1 MSEGKRITAPQI
13 RMLFTPPGWEARNM
27 YLMLSSWKEGRAT
40 ASVAA
45 GETILSPWLP
55 EASTASISEIERLDA
70 RH

>member
-1 MSEGKRITAPQI
+1 MLPPKSECYS
-13 RMLFTPPGWEARNM
+13 PPRVGGQEHVFDAE
-27 YLMLSSWKEGRAT
+27 LLEGRAA
-40 ASVAA
+40 ASIAA